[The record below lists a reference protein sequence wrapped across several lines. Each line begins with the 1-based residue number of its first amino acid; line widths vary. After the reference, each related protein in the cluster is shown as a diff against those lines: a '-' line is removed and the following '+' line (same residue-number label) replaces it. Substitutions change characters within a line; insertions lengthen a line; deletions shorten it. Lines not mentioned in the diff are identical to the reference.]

1 MGFDSEQEMREVA
14 IDSINQ
20 DFAQDES
27 ILLEEFTYG
36 NGRADIVLANPST
49 AYLDHRI
56 NELKISSALD
66 SKSQLQV
73 FLQLHSRGP
82 ITRDYFYTVGAMGKR
97 KKQNAL
103 EELLK
108 KGFVEELDNG
118 KIQTAHDL
126 RRHVTTSY
134 SIELKLSKWKKAL
147 EQAVRGKSFSEY
159 QYVALDGDNVL
170 RAMDN
175 LELFEEY
182 GVGLM
187 EISEEG
193 DICVYK
199 EPSRQKPYSPMN
211 KWRLNERTILEQTPQ
226 SIYSD

>member
-1 MGFDSEQEMREVA
+1 MGFDSEQEMRKVA
-14 IDSINQ
+14 IDSISQ
-20 DFAQDES
+20 DFAQEES

-56 NELKISSALD
+56 NELRISSVLER
-66 SKSQLQV
+66 KSHLQA
-73 FLQLHSRGP
+73 FLQLHGRGP
-82 ITRDYFYTVGAMGKR
+82 ITRDFYYSVGAMGKR
-97 KKQNAL
+97 KKKNAL
-103 EELLK
+103 EKLIK
-108 KGFVEELDNG
+108 KGFVDELDNG

-159 QYVALDGDNVL
+159 QYVALDEDNVL
-170 RAMDN
+170 RAIDN

-187 EISEEG
+187 EISEDG
-193 DICVYK
+193 DVYIHK

-211 KWRLNERTILEQTPQ
+211 KWRLNERTIMEELPQ
-226 SIYSD
+226 SICSD